1 MEKIDIKKFTS
12 IEAGRVSIIMAL
24 YNMESLVYRA
34 VSSVINQTYQNIE
47 VIIIDDG
54 SRDKGGAICDEIAL
68 EDNRVKVFH
77 QENTGIAGAYLN
89 AFKYVTG
96 EYVLFVDSDDFID
109 PRMVEFLIETISK
122 TDADIAQCRRKYF
135 FDSKNNQ
142 IIKEAISF
150 FGSRLATGIM
160 DMVLMW
166 FLVNFNIVN
175 DVVAKVVVNVIVVIL
190 NYILS
195 KLVVFKK

>member
-1 MEKIDIKKFTS
+1 MKNIIQKNKE
-12 IEAGRVSIIMAL
+12 IIM
-24 YNMESLVYRA
+24 YLVFGVLTTVVNIVVYYIFSNLLHMNYLFSNA
-34 VSSVINQTYQNIE
+34 MAWFLSVLFAYVT
-47 VIIIDDG
+47 
-54 SRDKGGAICDEIAL
+54 
-68 EDNRVKVFH
+68 NR
-77 QENTGIAGAYLN
+77 
-89 AFKYVTG
+89 KYV
-96 EYVLFVDSDDFID
+96 
-109 PRMVEFLIETISK
+109 
-122 TDADIAQCRRKYF
+122 

-160 DMVLMW
+160 DMMLMW
-166 FLVNFNIVN
+166 FLVNFNVVN

>member
-1 MEKIDIKKFTS
+1 MNYLFS
-12 IEAGRVSIIMAL
+12 
-24 YNMESLVYRA
+24 NA
-34 VSSVINQTYQNIE
+34 VAWFLSVLFAYVT
-47 VIIIDDG
+47 
-54 SRDKGGAICDEIAL
+54 
-68 EDNRVKVFH
+68 NR
-77 QENTGIAGAYLN
+77 
-89 AFKYVTG
+89 KYV
-96 EYVLFVDSDDFID
+96 
-109 PRMVEFLIETISK
+109 
-122 TDADIAQCRRKYF
+122 

-195 KLVVFKK
+195 KLVVFMKVLSDQCLFIFAKISYFFRSENSIIYTIYEHILYMIKRKE

>member
-1 MEKIDIKKFTS
+1 MYLIFGTLTTAVNIVVYYLFS
-12 IEAGRVSIIMAL
+12 NIIHINYL
-24 YNMESLVYRA
+24 FSNA
-34 VSSVINQTYQNIE
+34 VAWFLSVLFAYVT
-47 VIIIDDG
+47 
-54 SRDKGGAICDEIAL
+54 
-68 EDNRVKVFH
+68 NR
-77 QENTGIAGAYLN
+77 
-89 AFKYVTG
+89 KYV
-96 EYVLFVDSDDFID
+96 
-109 PRMVEFLIETISK
+109 
-122 TDADIAQCRRKYF
+122 

-150 FGSRLATGIM
+150 FGSRLATIM

>member
-1 MEKIDIKKFTS
+1 M
-12 IEAGRVSIIMAL
+12 
-24 YNMESLVYRA
+24 
-34 VSSVINQTYQNIE
+34 
-47 VIIIDDG
+47 
-54 SRDKGGAICDEIAL
+54 
-68 EDNRVKVFH
+68 
-77 QENTGIAGAYLN
+77 
-89 AFKYVTG
+89 
-96 EYVLFVDSDDFID
+96 
-109 PRMVEFLIETISK
+109 FLIVK
-122 TDADIAQCRRKYF
+122 
-135 FDSKNNQ
+135 
-142 IIKEAISF
+142 IIKLSKKQFHF

>member
-1 MEKIDIKKFTS
+1 MKNIIQKNKE
-12 IEAGRVSIIMAL
+12 IIM
-24 YNMESLVYRA
+24 YLVFGVLTTVVNIVVYYIFSNLLHMNYLFSNA
-34 VSSVINQTYQNIE
+34 MAWFLSVLFAYVT
-47 VIIIDDG
+47 
-54 SRDKGGAICDEIAL
+54 
-68 EDNRVKVFH
+68 NR
-77 QENTGIAGAYLN
+77 
-89 AFKYVTG
+89 KYV
-96 EYVLFVDSDDFID
+96 
-109 PRMVEFLIETISK
+109 
-122 TDADIAQCRRKYF
+122 

-150 FGSRLATGIM
+150 FGSRLATGII
-160 DMVLMW
+160 DMMLMW

>member
-1 MEKIDIKKFTS
+1 MKNIIQKNKE
-12 IEAGRVSIIMAL
+12 IIM
-24 YNMESLVYRA
+24 YLVFGVLTTVVNIVVYYIFSNLLHMNYLFSNA
-34 VSSVINQTYQNIE
+34 MAWFLSVLFAYVT
-47 VIIIDDG
+47 
-54 SRDKGGAICDEIAL
+54 
-68 EDNRVKVFH
+68 NR
-77 QENTGIAGAYLN
+77 
-89 AFKYVTG
+89 KYV
-96 EYVLFVDSDDFID
+96 
-109 PRMVEFLIETISK
+109 
-122 TDADIAQCRRKYF
+122 
-135 FDSKNNQ
+135 FDSENNQ

>member
-1 MEKIDIKKFTS
+1 MKNIIQKNKE
-12 IEAGRVSIIMAL
+12 IIM
-24 YNMESLVYRA
+24 YLVFGVLTTVVNIVVYYIFSNLLHMNYLFSNA
-34 VSSVINQTYQNIE
+34 MAWFLSVLFAYVT
-47 VIIIDDG
+47 
-54 SRDKGGAICDEIAL
+54 
-68 EDNRVKVFH
+68 NR
-77 QENTGIAGAYLN
+77 
-89 AFKYVTG
+89 KYV
-96 EYVLFVDSDDFID
+96 
-109 PRMVEFLIETISK
+109 
-122 TDADIAQCRRKYF
+122 

-150 FGSRLATGIM
+150 FGSRLATGII

-175 DVVAKVVVNVIVVIL
+175 DVVAKVVVNVIIVIL

>member
-1 MEKIDIKKFTS
+1 MKNIIQKNKE
-12 IEAGRVSIIMAL
+12 IIMYLIFGTLTTAV
-24 YNMESLVYRA
+24 NIVVYYLFSNIIHINYLFSNA
-34 VSSVINQTYQNIE
+34 VAWFLSVLFAYVT
-47 VIIIDDG
+47 
-54 SRDKGGAICDEIAL
+54 
-68 EDNRVKVFH
+68 NR
-77 QENTGIAGAYLN
+77 
-89 AFKYVTG
+89 KYV
-96 EYVLFVDSDDFID
+96 
-109 PRMVEFLIETISK
+109 
-122 TDADIAQCRRKYF
+122 

-160 DMVLMW
+160 DMMLMW

-175 DVVAKVVVNVIVVIL
+175 DVVAKVVDNVIVVIL

>member
-1 MEKIDIKKFTS
+1 MKELLMKYK
-12 IEAGRVSIIMAL
+12 EIIMYLIFGTLTTAV
-24 YNMESLVYRA
+24 NIVVYYLFSNIIHINYLFSNA
-34 VSSVINQTYQNIE
+34 VAWFLSVLFAYVT
-47 VIIIDDG
+47 
-54 SRDKGGAICDEIAL
+54 
-68 EDNRVKVFH
+68 NR
-77 QENTGIAGAYLN
+77 
-89 AFKYVTG
+89 KYV
-96 EYVLFVDSDDFID
+96 
-109 PRMVEFLIETISK
+109 
-122 TDADIAQCRRKYF
+122 

-160 DMVLMW
+160 DMMLMW

-175 DVVAKVVVNVIVVIL
+175 DVVAKVVDNVIVVIL

>member
-1 MEKIDIKKFTS
+1 MKNIIQKNKE
-12 IEAGRVSIIMAL
+12 IIM
-24 YNMESLVYRA
+24 YLVFGVLTTVVNIVVYYIFSNLLHMNYLFSNA
-34 VSSVINQTYQNIE
+34 MAWFLSVLFAYVT
-47 VIIIDDG
+47 
-54 SRDKGGAICDEIAL
+54 
-68 EDNRVKVFH
+68 NR
-77 QENTGIAGAYLN
+77 
-89 AFKYVTG
+89 KYV
-96 EYVLFVDSDDFID
+96 
-109 PRMVEFLIETISK
+109 
-122 TDADIAQCRRKYF
+122 

-175 DVVAKVVVNVIVVIL
+175 DVVAKVVDNVIVVIL

>member
-1 MEKIDIKKFTS
+1 MKELLMKYK
-12 IEAGRVSIIMAL
+12 EIIMYLVFGVLTTVVNIVVYFLSAELLHINYLISNAL
-24 YNMESLVYRA
+24 AWFL
-34 VSSVINQTYQNIE
+34 SVLFAYIT
-47 VIIIDDG
+47 
-54 SRDKGGAICDEIAL
+54 
-68 EDNRVKVFH
+68 NR
-77 QENTGIAGAYLN
+77 
-89 AFKYVTG
+89 KYV
-96 EYVLFVDSDDFID
+96 
-109 PRMVEFLIETISK
+109 
-122 TDADIAQCRRKYF
+122 

>member
-1 MEKIDIKKFTS
+1 MKNIIQKNKE
-12 IEAGRVSIIMAL
+12 IIM
-24 YNMESLVYRA
+24 YLVFGVLTTVVNIVVYYIFSNLLHMNYLFSNA
-34 VSSVINQTYQNIE
+34 MAWFLSVLFAYVT
-47 VIIIDDG
+47 
-54 SRDKGGAICDEIAL
+54 
-68 EDNRVKVFH
+68 NR
-77 QENTGIAGAYLN
+77 
-89 AFKYVTG
+89 KYV
-96 EYVLFVDSDDFID
+96 
-109 PRMVEFLIETISK
+109 
-122 TDADIAQCRRKYF
+122 

-160 DMVLMW
+160 DMMLMW

-175 DVVAKVVVNVIVVIL
+175 DVVAKVVDNVIVVIL

>member
-1 MEKIDIKKFTS
+1 MKNIIQKNKE
-12 IEAGRVSIIMAL
+12 IIM
-24 YNMESLVYRA
+24 YLVFGVLTTVVNIVVYYIFSNLLHMNYLFSNA
-34 VSSVINQTYQNIE
+34 MACFLSVLFAYVT
-47 VIIIDDG
+47 
-54 SRDKGGAICDEIAL
+54 
-68 EDNRVKVFH
+68 NR
-77 QENTGIAGAYLN
+77 
-89 AFKYVTG
+89 KYV
-96 EYVLFVDSDDFID
+96 
-109 PRMVEFLIETISK
+109 
-122 TDADIAQCRRKYF
+122 

>member
-1 MEKIDIKKFTS
+1 MKNIIQKNKE
-12 IEAGRVSIIMAL
+12 IIM
-24 YNMESLVYRA
+24 YLVFGVLTTVVNIVVYYIFSNLLHMNYLFSNA
-34 VSSVINQTYQNIE
+34 MAWFLSVLFAYVT
-47 VIIIDDG
+47 
-54 SRDKGGAICDEIAL
+54 
-68 EDNRVKVFH
+68 NR
-77 QENTGIAGAYLN
+77 
-89 AFKYVTG
+89 KYV
-96 EYVLFVDSDDFID
+96 
-109 PRMVEFLIETISK
+109 
-122 TDADIAQCRRKYF
+122 

-166 FLVNFNIVN
+166 FLVNFNIAN
-175 DVVAKVVVNVIVVIL
+175 DVVAKVVVNVIIVIL

>member
-1 MEKIDIKKFTS
+1 MYLIFGTLTTVVNIVVYYLFS
-12 IEAGRVSIIMAL
+12 NIIHMNYL
-24 YNMESLVYRA
+24 FSNA
-34 VSSVINQTYQNIE
+34 VAWFLSVLFAYVT
-47 VIIIDDG
+47 
-54 SRDKGGAICDEIAL
+54 
-68 EDNRVKVFH
+68 NR
-77 QENTGIAGAYLN
+77 
-89 AFKYVTG
+89 KYV
-96 EYVLFVDSDDFID
+96 
-109 PRMVEFLIETISK
+109 
-122 TDADIAQCRRKYF
+122 

-166 FLVNFNIVN
+166 FLVNFN
-175 DVVAKVVVNVIVVIL
+175 VAKVVVNVIVVIL

>member
-1 MEKIDIKKFTS
+1 MKNIIQKNKE
-12 IEAGRVSIIMAL
+12 IIM
-24 YNMESLVYRA
+24 YLVFGVLTTVVNIVVYYIFSNLLHMNYLFSNA
-34 VSSVINQTYQNIE
+34 MAWFFSVLFAYVT
-47 VIIIDDG
+47 
-54 SRDKGGAICDEIAL
+54 
-68 EDNRVKVFH
+68 NR
-77 QENTGIAGAYLN
+77 
-89 AFKYVTG
+89 KYV
-96 EYVLFVDSDDFID
+96 
-109 PRMVEFLIETISK
+109 
-122 TDADIAQCRRKYF
+122 